1 MSALAG
7 PGRVEGQLGEERLV
21 VGLPPAEGVATE
33 PGGGQVTL
41 DPDEAVGPG
50 SGDQEA
56 LPEQDHLALLV
67 RPAQVD
73 DAARRAV
80 RRRLWLAAVPPGRPA
95 GRVAARPWPASVR

>member
-56 LPEQDHLALLV
+56 LPEQD
-67 RPAQVD
+67 RCG
-73 DAARRAV
+73 
-80 RRRLWLAAVPPGRPA
+80 RRRGLGPPRRSRPRLAAVPPGRPA